1 MVRFSGIEIEKDVR
15 SGTTSARDAGRG
27 VEGMADRDR
36 SWQELREEVSAI
48 AKSETMLASYL
59 HATVLNHATLEDSLS
74 YLLAEKLATA
84 YLSAMSLREVIDEAF
99 SRSPEIR
106 EAIRRDLNA
115 AVERDPAAQGFAQP
129 FLHYKG
135 FHALQAHRASHWLW
149 IEGRRA
155 LAYYFQERIS
165 VVFAID
171 IHPAARIGKGI
182 LIDHG
187 TGVVIG
193 ETAVVGDEVSML
205 HGVTLGGTGKE
216 VGDRHPKVGDGVLLG
231 AGAAI
236 LGNVRIGNG
245 SKVAAGS
252 VVLED
257 VPPHCTVAGVPSKI
271 VGRPTTDEPSLE
283 MYQGLELDYSI

>member
-1 MVRFSGIEIEKDVR
+1 MVRFSGVGIEKDVR
-15 SGTTSARDAGRG
+15 SGTTAARDAGKG
-27 VEGMADRDR
+27 VEGMDDRDR
-36 SWQELREEVSAI
+36 SWQALREEVSAI

-59 HATVLNHATLEDSLS
+59 HATVLNHASLEDSLS

-149 IEGRRA
+149 VEGRRA

-216 VGDRHPKVGDGVLLG
+216 VGDGVLLG